1 MPGSGAAD
9 VATATAAAAEA
20 FAEYRRWPA
29 ARRAVLLRGIADG
42 LEALGDELV
51 AVADAETGLGETRL
65 SGEVGRT
72 CGQLRAFADLVTAG
86 WHVEAMIDTAGPDL
100 RRMLVPLGPVAVFG
114 ASNFPLAFSV
124 PGGDTASALAAG
136 CPVVVKAHPSHPRT
150 SALCAR
156 AITAALADAGAPAG
170 VFGLVEGASN
180 AVGEALVTAPAIT
193 AVGFTGSLA
202 GGRALYDL
210 AAARPQPIPVYAEMG
225 SLNPVFVTAGAL
237 AARGQAIAEGF
248 VGSMTM
254 GTGQFCTK
262 PGLVFVPAGAAQG
275 FVDAVAEGLAG
286 VEGGPL
292 LNDRIRDTLAG
303 QLEATTALPGV
314 QAVVRGSAGDVC
326 TPTLLRVDW
335 ETYAATPALAEEHF
349 GPVSVV
355 VAVPDDGFAEAA
367 GTLAGSLTATVH
379 AEPAEHDAVAAL
391 LEVLREKAGRLV
403 WNGFPTGVAVTHA
416 MQHGGPYPAT
426 TNPLHTS
433 VGSTSIR
440 RFLRPVAY
448 QDTPAALLPD
458 ELRDENPLGILR
470 LVNGRWTPAPVQG

>member
-1 MPGSGAAD
+1 
-9 VATATAAAAEA
+9 
-20 FAEYRRWPA
+20 
-29 ARRAVLLRGIADG
+29 
-42 LEALGDELV
+42 
-51 AVADAETGLGETRL
+51 
-65 SGEVGRT
+65 
-72 CGQLRAFADLVTAG
+72 
-86 WHVEAMIDTAGPDL
+86 
-100 RRMLVPLGPVAVFG
+100 
-114 ASNFPLAFSV
+114 
-124 PGGDTASALAAG
+124 
-136 CPVVVKAHPSHPRT
+136 
-150 SALCAR
+150 
-156 AITAALADAGAPAG
+156 
-170 VFGLVEGASN
+170 
-180 AVGEALVTAPAIT
+180 
-193 AVGFTGSLA
+193 
-202 GGRALYDL
+202 
-210 AAARPQPIPVYAEMG
+210 
-225 SLNPVFVTAGAL
+225 
-237 AARGQAIAEGF
+237 
-248 VGSMTM
+248 
-254 GTGQFCTK
+254 
-262 PGLVFVPAGAAQG
+262 
-275 FVDAVAEGLAG
+275 